1 MKVVFMGTPDFAVPS
16 LREIGK
22 SNHQI
27 ISVVTGPDKPRGR
40 GQKLSKTPVKEAAEK
55 LNLTILQPEKLD
67 SPEFS
72 KQIEKLEPEIFVV
85 VAFRI
90 LPESLL
96 QIPRKG
102 AINLHASLLP
112 RYRGAA
118 PINWAIINGERET
131 GITIFQIKPE
141 VDTGEILYQEKIEI
155 KEDDTAGSLHDKLS
169 RIGAK
174 ALVRVLD
181 MIERGEVKPI
191 PQNEKLA
198 TYAPKI
204 KPEMG
209 RIDWSKEAKNIKN
222 LIHGLSPVP
231 GAFSFFKNKRVR
243 FLKANIEDTGTSYS
257 PGTIV
262 YLDKKCMKIQTGR
275 GLLLPSMLQTEGKK
289 PLTVTEF
296 IKGFRG
302 NTGDRFIS

>member
-1 MKVVFMGTPDFAVPS
+1 MKIVFMGTPEFAVPS
-16 LREIGK
+16 LREIQK
-22 SNHQI
+22 SKHQI

-40 GQKLSKTPVKEAAEK
+40 GQKLSRTPVKEAAERLK
-55 LNLTILQPEKLD
+55 LPVLQPEKLD
-67 SPEFS
+67 SPDFLRQME
-72 KQIEKLEPEIFVV
+72 ELNPDLFVV

-96 QIPRKG
+96 KIPQKG

-141 VDTGEILYQEKIEI
+141 VDTGEILYQESIEI
-155 KEDDTAGSLHDKLS
+155 SEDDTAGSLHDRLS
-169 RIGAK
+169 KIGAR
-174 ALVRVLD
+174 AFVVVLD
-181 MIERGEVKPI
+181 MMENGKLNPV
-191 PQNEKLA
+191 PQDEKLA

-209 RIDWSKEAKNIKN
+209 RINWAKGAKDIKN

-231 GAFSFFKNKRVR
+231 GAFSFFKNKRIK
-243 FLKANIEDTGTSYS
+243 FLKATVEQSSTNYP

-262 YLDKKCMKIQTGR
+262 YLDKKCIKIQTGK
-275 GLLLPSMLQTEGKK
+275 GLLLPSVLQTEGKK
-289 PLTVTEF
+289 PLTVSEF

-302 NTGDRFIS
+302 STGDRFIS

>member
-72 KQIEKLEPEIFVV
+72 KQIEKLEPDIFVV

-243 FLKANIEDTGTSYS
+243 FLKANIEDTSTSYS

>member
-1 MKVVFMGTPDFAVPS
+1 MKVVFMGTPDYADPY
-16 LREIGK
+16 LRLIGK

-72 KQIEKLEPEIFVV
+72 KQIEKLEPDIFVV

-181 MIERGEVKPI
+181 MVERGEVKPI

>member
-27 ISVVTGPDKPRGR
+27 ISVVTGPDRPRGR

-72 KQIEKLEPEIFVV
+72 KQIEKLEPDIFVV

>member
-72 KQIEKLEPEIFVV
+72 KQIEKLEPDIFVV

-243 FLKANIEDTGTSYS
+243 FLKANVEDTGTSYS

-275 GLLLPSMLQTEGKK
+275 GLLLPSILQTEGKK

>member
-72 KQIEKLEPEIFVV
+72 KQIEKLEPDIFVV

-181 MIERGEVKPI
+181 MVERGEVKPI

>member
-72 KQIEKLEPEIFVV
+72 KQIEKLEPDIFVV

-174 ALVRVLD
+174 ALVKVLD
-181 MIERGEVKPI
+181 MIEGGEVKPI

-198 TYAPKI
+198 TYATKI

-275 GLLLPSMLQTEGKK
+275 GLLLPSILQTEGKK

>member
-72 KQIEKLEPEIFVV
+72 KQIEKLEPDIFVV
-85 VAFRI
+85 VAFKI

>member
-72 KQIEKLEPEIFVV
+72 KQIEKLEPDIFVV

>member
-72 KQIEKLEPEIFVV
+72 KQIEKLEPDIFVV

-112 RYRGAA
+112 CYRGAA

-181 MIERGEVKPI
+181 MVERGEVKPI

>member
-72 KQIEKLEPEIFVV
+72 KQIEKLEPDIFVV

-275 GLLLPSMLQTEGKK
+275 GLLLPSILQIEGKK

>member
-72 KQIEKLEPEIFVV
+72 KQIEKLEPDIFVV

-90 LPESLL
+90 LPKSLL